1 MAGRHDGLPLHTGA
15 DRRRLALEAMHTLE
29 NDLLVSHLSARCDT
43 QSEKTNN
50 DGRNF
55 LSGAV
60 ESRSILSRIKHF
72 CARTFQ
78 LGALKPLTEI
88 LCART

>member
-50 DGRNF
+50 DGAKFFEWCGREDSN
-55 LSGAV
+55 LHGLP
-60 ESRSILSRIKHF
+60 R
-72 CARTFQ
+72 
-78 LGALKPLTEI
+78 
-88 LCART
+88 